1 MSINCYVFLIL
12 IPECNQLLYVPVP
25 LHSTLFH
32 HLFHYTLTLY
42 RLSVHTPS
50 IQEKTREA
58 LKTLRSVHEKECEKY
73 RSNPTIHP
81 DVGTEYRL
89 FCNKKIQSILAL
101 GGDPTQYNMANEWHW
116 FWIKRMEEIFLDSW
130 RIKKE
135 QCLDM
140 LEAHQKSPSLRVHRS
155 HSFSSISSSSFS
167 YSEKSK
173 KKKKRRKKRLPQG
186 SKSQRKKHKTKT
198 SSTETYPKDRRAE
211 RRSSISDGSKER
223 YSSDYSIPTLSE
235 NGDTEEELKDVPVTK
250 MPNMSRE
257 AKIKEWFQKVE
268 ETQHPSPPH
277 VAQPSEERQS
287 QSAIMSH
294 KKKRDNHTPSPSQ
307 ISKVSQE
314 LDHRCLP
321 SPSNQSVIASGS
333 QQHTPKHGA
342 TENISMDDVFS
353 NSTFRAEKVGL
364 KQPEQDKVTSHSL
377 KQNLWHQLSG
387 KKCVTVSSGN
397 PEAAV
402 SEARGNPDT
411 WNPSDSM
418 MKEENQRNTFSGQ
431 PSWQKAHA
439 SVGKSQQGQAQQ
451 DILKLDTM
459 QPATKVT
466 TKPSSTQPRGLD
478 THYNQDTSQ
487 SISQIFKNFAQNT
500 HTAHR
505 DEKNT
510 SEGISHIFKG
520 FAGNTGDKPGTSGST
535 RHSPE
540 DEVLSTKAS
549 SECTKIDVVNV
560 LEVLTHLGDK
570 LGALCDPL
578 KLVLERT
585 KELQTNGADPMAIT
599 NDQDSKLLLQMI
611 QEKLQGILKD
621 GNLNIIKKVIIQ
633 EAEQRLS
640 VLLDL
645 QEQRSL
651 TGNLNLVQL
660 ARHCLNMDT
669 TATVDFI
676 RKILQCQGHTHLSER
691 QLMKLYMAVKSEQ
704 LKVVGDHHDDRAA
717 TLTDNNCQSHNKP
730 EAPLGLQVI
739 RDSAGSLRG
748 SSSALSLPHAKSH
761 APASHFD
768 SLPWRG
774 RQPCSDTAQRTQ
786 NTLDPDL
793 QWETFNYPQEAV
805 TGNIKPSKTS
815 PSQSSTFQSWSPQCH
830 TTVPHL
836 KASTSTLHDSS
847 QDAFRESRYHQKTPR
862 FMYKK
867 PICITLPKHEPQKSI
882 VGSFNPLEDY
892 ETDNE
897 EY

>member
-1 MSINCYVFLIL
+1 MSSKN
-12 IPECNQLLYVPVP
+12 
-25 LHSTLFH
+25 
-32 HLFHYTLTLY
+32 
-42 RLSVHTPS
+42 R
-50 IQEKTREA
+50 
-58 LKTLRSVHEKECEKY
+58 
-73 RSNPTIHP
+73 
-81 DVGTEYRL
+81 
-89 FCNKKIQSILAL
+89 KK
-101 GGDPTQYNMANEWHW
+101 
-116 FWIKRMEEIFLDSW
+116 R
-130 RIKKE
+130 R
-135 QCLDM
+135 
-140 LEAHQKSPSLRVHRS
+140 
-155 HSFSSISSSSFS
+155 ISSSLQVSKRKKENQNTRRSPTIS
-167 YSEKSK
+167 YPRDRQVQKNSVINAMHDERFPENYTKPVLPKRGGRKEEEEEGWEQNSLDKHYPDPLEMAQVIQQDRSK
-173 KKKKRRKKRLPQG
+173 KNKEWHQQSLPQQSRG
-186 SKSQRKKHKTKT
+186 HVESWQHTTTTIGDPFPLHEHLREAHNIVEDDKVEDPGHQKTKPHL
-198 SSTETYPKDRRAE
+198 TEPQ
-211 RRSSISDGSKER
+211 SG
-223 YSSDYSIPTLSE
+223 
-235 NGDTEEELKDVPVTK
+235 
-250 MPNMSRE
+250 
-257 AKIKEWFQKVE
+257 Q
-268 ETQHPSPPH
+268 PH
-277 VAQPSEERQS
+277 GMV
-287 QSAIMSH
+287 
-294 KKKRDNHTPSPSQ
+294 
-307 ISKVSQE
+307 
-314 LDHRCLP
+314 
-321 SPSNQSVIASGS
+321 
-333 QQHTPKHGA
+333 
-342 TENISMDDVFS
+342 
-353 NSTFRAEKVGL
+353 
-364 KQPEQDKVTSHSL
+364 QD
-377 KQNLWHQLSG
+377 LWLQLSG